1 MNKKGKDS
9 SNEYKWDKKEE
20 MYVPKAS
27 PLAYTLFVNERKE
40 EIHKAQEKMTEGK
53 ALSVKQIAKKIKA
66 EWNNLEDSEK
76 EKYLAI
82 VTKERKRSELQK
94 KELSEK
100 GFFTLTNG
108 MKSTDIPPPEENAKR
123 KRRSTTPVK
132 SETVKRPMK
141 KNK

>member
-1 MNKKGKDS
+1 M
-9 SNEYKWDKKEE
+9 
-20 MYVPKAS
+20 
-27 PLAYTLFVNERKE
+27 
-40 EIHKAQEKMTEGK
+40 
-53 ALSVKQIAKKIKA
+53 
-66 EWNNLEDSEK
+66 
-76 EKYLAI
+76 AI